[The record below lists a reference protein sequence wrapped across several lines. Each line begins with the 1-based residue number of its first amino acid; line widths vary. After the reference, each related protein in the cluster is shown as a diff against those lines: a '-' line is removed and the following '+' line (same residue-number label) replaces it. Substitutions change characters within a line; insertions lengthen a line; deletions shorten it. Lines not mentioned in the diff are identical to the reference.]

1 MPAKVSGRHFSC
13 ATLLSGSAN
22 PAARA
27 LHPTTFWEVF
37 MERRYGALRF
47 VSGLMKVIGAIS
59 IIVGILGIASTIYYM
74 SQSHNYSGLGVSVLW
89 TVGSILTGILWW
101 AAAEL
106 IHVLIDI
113 EYNTRRWGVVEKRV
127 VPEIAAD

>member
-1 MPAKVSGRHFSC
+1 
-13 ATLLSGSAN
+13 
-22 PAARA
+22 
-27 LHPTTFWEVF
+27 

-113 EYNTRRWGVVEKRV
+113 EYNTRRRGIVEKRV

>member
-1 MPAKVSGRHFSC
+1 
-13 ATLLSGSAN
+13 
-22 PAARA
+22 
-27 LHPTTFWEVF
+27 

-59 IIVGILGIASTIYYM
+59 TIVGILGIVSTLYYM
-74 SQSHNYSGLGVSVLW
+74 SQAHNYSGLAVNVLW
-89 TVGSILTGILWW
+89 TVGSILSGILWW

-113 EYNTRRWGVVEKRV
+113 EYNTRRWGIVERRV
-127 VPEIAAD
+127 VSEVAAD